1 MDTHSSCASSPAH
14 RDTFENSLGQEQDPH
29 RTVSGVTLEPPEAE
43 EKVQGRNRDNR
54 AGGTWR
60 GRLERATRTVFHHV
74 KKHTGVGLVCA
85 VAYFDPGNWGVDLQA
100 GSQYGY
106 RLLFVVLLAG
116 LIAVFFQVLASRLGC
131 VTGLGALNVPNHPYN
146 PVLFKLCR
154 VFIPFKTSDV
164 LAHTHS
170 PSNHSMHLCNFI
182 EICHLASHCRL
193 LLHDR
198 PKHTSLYR
206 WLGLYPL
213 YVLSETAI
221 IATDLAELLGSA
233 IALCLLFPKLELWHG
248 VLITAFDVVLIL
260 ALGDPLGGRP
270 VKTFELVIAGLVLAV
285 LVCMGI
291 IIAKIDVD
299 WGDAF
304 EGYLPSKYI
313 VPNGALYTSVGI
325 LGATV
330 MPHSLFLG
338 SALAT
343 QDRIS
348 PPLYEESEPAHAGR
362 PSVSSPKSVLASLRT
377 NVVNAF
383 RTPPPSQFTTEAKTH
398 SERDNNSLAFVKGH
412 LYHGIVDVA
421 FSLLG
426 FAVVINSAILILS
439 SAVFFYGDGPGAHDM
454 DSGKQ
459 AGLFDAYDL
468 IKETIGQGAA
478 TLFAI
483 ALLAAGQS
491 SSIIAT
497 VAGQAVSEGFLRWRT
512 SAVVR
517 RLLTRLLAIIPS
529 MAVAVAI
536 GREGIDTLLVASQVV
551 LSVVLPFISF
561 PLIYLTSRKDVMAV
575 KVPLSRPS
583 LGVIPSA
590 TSSASSSSST
600 TLRAKEGDD
609 IEVAKAPEEIPA
621 AAVQEVEDEG
631 PMYFNNGI
639 ITICIGMIIWVVV
652 VAANVYLLVTLVMG
666 KGDG

>member
-1 MDTHSSCASSPAH
+1 MDSSSVHS
-14 RDTFENSLGQEQDPH
+14 
-29 RTVSGVTLEPPEAE
+29 
-43 EKVQGRNRDNR
+43 
-54 AGGTWR
+54 
-60 GRLERATRTVFHHV
+60 ATRADDSYKSHAPEEHGCEISGITLQEEERERSESESESERGAGRRKGLWRERCAGTARTIFHHV
-74 KKHTGVGLVCA
+74 KTHTGVGLVCA

-100 GSQYGY
+100 GSEYGY

-131 VTGLGALNVPNHPYN
+131 VTGL
-146 PVLFKLCR
+146 
-154 VFIPFKTSDV
+154 D
-164 LAHTHS
+164 
-170 PSNHSMHLCNFI
+170 
-182 EICHLASHCRL
+182 LASHCRL

-198 PKHTSLYR
+198 PKHTFLYR

-213 YVLSETAI
+213 YILSETAI

-270 VKTFELVIAGLVLAV
+270 VKSFELVIAGLVLAV
-285 LVCMGI
+285 LVCMCI
-291 IIAKIDVD
+291 IIARVDVH

-313 VPNGALYTSVGI
+313 FPNGALYTSVGI

-343 QDRIS
+343 QDRIT
-348 PPLYEESEPAHAGR
+348 PPSYQDSGPD
-362 PSVSSPKSVLASLRT
+362 SKPKGVLASLRT
-377 NVVNAF
+377 NVINAF
-383 RTPPPSQFTTEAKTH
+383 RTPPPSEYATNAKSH
-398 SERDNNSLAFVKGH
+398 SERNNNSLAFVKGH

-421 FSLLG
+421 LSLLG

-439 SAVFFYGDGPGAHDM
+439 SAVFFYGDDPRTMGSD
-454 DSGKQ
+454 KQ

-468 IKETIGQGAA
+468 IKETVGQGAA

-497 VAGQAVSEGFLRWRT
+497 VAGQAVSEGFLQWRT

-529 MAVAVAI
+529 MAVAIAV
-536 GREGIDTLLVASQVV
+536 GRKGIDILLVTSQVV
-551 LSVVLPFISF
+551 LCVVLPFISF
-561 PLIYLTSRKDVMAV
+561 PLIYLTSKKEVMAV
-575 KVPLSRPS
+575 KVPSSRPS
-583 LGVIPSA
+583 LVPSA

-600 TLRAKEGDD
+600 TLHPKETDDVEAEAVELAASGD
-609 IEVAKAPEEIPA
+609 VATDNAQEEEKMI
-621 AAVQEVEDEG
+621 
-631 PMYFNNGI
+631 YFNNGI
-639 ITICIGMIIWVVV
+639 VTKCIGGAIWILVMT
-652 VAANVYLLVTLVMG
+652 ANVYLLATLAMG
-666 KGDG
+666 KGNG